1 MRSQFSDQE
10 ELWEAISVN
19 ISFCRGGNE
28 KKAEK
33 MCSHHMAQWGLDL
46 SCQTTFF
53 SFVPSQLEE
62 LVSLSKV
69 QETRDRVVQ

>member
-1 MRSQFSDQE
+1 MRSDMRSQFSDQE

-33 MCSHHMAQWGLDL
+33 NVLTSHGPVGIRPQLSDYFFFFCSFPVGG
-46 SCQTTFF
+46 TG
-53 SFVPSQLEE
+53 VI
-62 LVSLSKV
+62 K
-69 QETRDRVVQ
+69 